1 MKALIPLLIV
11 AINVPLAAMS
21 IYDHKLVDIDG
32 NETSL
37 KEYEGKV
44 LLIVNVASR
53 CGFTRQYKGLEALH
67 KEFEGKGLVICGF
80 PCNQFGGQEPGG
92 EEEIKA
98 FCSSKYGV
106 TFPIYSKI
114 SVNGAERHPLYECLV
129 GEKSPTKGKVKWNFT
144 KILVGRDG
152 IPVNRF
158 GALTFPSSGKLRKA
172 IEKALEE

>member
-1 MKALIPLLIV
+1 M
-11 AINVPLAAMS
+11 LA
-21 IYDHKLVDIDG
+21 
-32 NETSL
+32 
-37 KEYEGKV
+37 
-44 LLIVNVASR
+44 
-53 CGFTRQYKGLEALH
+53 
-67 KEFEGKGLVICGF
+67 F

-106 TFPIYSKI
+106 TFPMYSKI